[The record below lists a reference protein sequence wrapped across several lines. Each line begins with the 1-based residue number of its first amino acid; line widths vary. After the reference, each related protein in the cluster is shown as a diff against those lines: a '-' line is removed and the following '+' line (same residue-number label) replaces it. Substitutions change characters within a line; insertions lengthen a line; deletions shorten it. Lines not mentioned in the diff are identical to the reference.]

1 MSTLTPSQAV
11 SDLLRQPDDLL
22 KLASYRKKLL
32 KEKSTLDAK
41 LQSGVKTQL
50 DATRDALLKLQT
62 SRAAVGLIRE
72 EMMSIEKLKGED
84 GEAKGEAFDKIT
96 RVSTVHRNLSQTTK
110 MVQNLRSMSDKV
122 DHISSLLDSDKNQ
135 IGGPSGYSPNLLPIH
150 FQLQQLE
157 SFRNETLHQA
167 KKNASNEERQVL
179 LQWFE
184 KLDKVGQ
191 DFESWLWEISKNI
204 VELTRKGNGGT
215 VVRLLKIVEV
225 EGKEDEKA
233 VAMRLVRK
241 VATHDAA
248 SKFKSMQAN
257 ARVIKNYRHKLLDV
271 MTNSIKEA
279 FDNHYM
285 DNQYDMLGFIE
296 GLGWI
301 YKDIIRIKDD
311 LEPLFPEDYEITP
324 YLVKAYHKHLD
335 LTIRKV
341 VNSAPE
347 AKVLLE
353 LHAWIKEYRVSMK
366 ELQIPSGWLQPP
378 LLDGKSQ
385 DLIEDYVKL
394 IVTKLDEWTINLMKE
409 ETGKFTWRTKE
420 PEQSD
425 DGQLGM
431 EGVVDFFTL
440 VNQQCDL
447 ALDSNQ
453 GAVLVRVVN
462 ECSKV
467 MKRVQ
472 GQWINLIYE
481 ETKAQIEKKPEE
493 VPGGLVEYVIAL
505 ANDQLKS
512 ADYCESLLIRLE
524 PLVSNKYKELIS
536 KCLNDSIDG
545 YLDVAKKCTSTLI
558 EFVFNDLK
566 NVFKN
571 LLTPIWYSEENSG
584 NGNPLLINQIIETFK
599 DYLNDYQLHLNNSIF
614 EILIEDLLDS
624 FIISYLNCLS
634 KLQPKSLKIPKS
646 ILKINFDLE
655 LSFDFFIKYK
665 SNSEEL
671 EKNFEILKILLNLI
685 QSDSEMIFLN
695 YWNFAKKFGP
705 NLNFIENLLKARDDL
720 DKIKLNEIIEM
731 LRRKVKE
738 EEITDP
744 EEPTIMVKVQGPSSG
759 LLSNLSNLAGTYASN
774 FSTGTFAS
782 GGFAMGGASHFAAIR

>member
-41 LQSGVKTQL
+41 LQSGVKNQL
-50 DATRDALLKLQT
+50 DLTRDALLKLQSSKAT
-62 SRAAVGLIRE
+62 VALIRE
-72 EMMSIEKLKGED
+72 EMMSVENLNDNGED
-84 GEAKGEAFDKIT
+84 KGDAFDKIT

-135 IGGPSGYSPNLLPIH
+135 IGGSTGYSPNLLPIH

-157 SFRNETLHQA
+157 SFRNETLHQS
-167 KKNASNEERQVL
+167 KKSSSASSEERQIL
-179 LQWFE
+179 IKWFE
-184 KLDKVGQ
+184 KLDKVAN
-191 DFESWLWEISKNI
+191 DFENWLWEISKNI
-204 VELTRKGNGGT
+204 VELTRNNNGGT
-215 VVRLLKIVEV
+215 VVRLLKIIEV

-257 ARVIKNYRHKLLDV
+257 ARIIKNWRHKLLDV
-271 MTNSIKEA
+271 MNNSIKEK
-279 FDNHYM
+279 FNNHYL

-311 LEPLFPEDYEITP
+311 VEPLFPEDYEITP

-341 VNSAPE
+341 ISSAPE

-366 ELQIPSGWLQPP
+366 ELEIPSKWLQPP

-394 IVTKLDEWTINLMKE
+394 IVTKLDEWTMNLMRE
-409 ETGKFTWRTKE
+409 ETSKFQWRTKE

-431 EGVVDFFTL
+431 EGVVDFFSL
-440 VNQQCDL
+440 LNQQCDL

-453 GAVLVRVVN
+453 GAVLVRVVT
-462 ECSKV
+462 ECSKL

-472 GQWINLIYE
+472 IQWLNIVQE
-481 ETKAQIEKKPEE
+481 ESKLQLEKKPEE

-512 ADYCESLLIRLE
+512 ADYVESLINRLE
-524 PLVSNKYKELIS
+524 PLVSEKYKMQITNL
-536 KCLNDSIDG
+536 LNDSIDG
-545 YLDVAKKCTSTLI
+545 YLDVAKKCTSTLV

-566 NVFKN
+566 LPIKN
-571 LLTPIWYSEENSG
+571 LITPIIWYQDEG
-584 NGNPLLINQIIETFK
+584 IILQIIETMK
-599 DYLNDYQLHLNNSIF
+599 DYMNDYQLHLNSSIF
-614 EILIEDLLDS
+614 EILIEDLLDY
-624 FIISYLNCLS
+624 FIISYLS
-634 KLQPKSLKIPKS
+634 AIAKAQPKSIKIP
-646 ILKINFDLE
+646 IGLEKIKKE
-655 LSFDFFIKYK
+655 IGLSFDFFVKFK
-665 SNSEEL
+665 SPKEL
-671 EKNFEILKILLNLI
+671 EENNFEILKLI
-685 QSDSEMIFLN
+685 ISLIESDSQMFFMD

-705 NLNFIENLLKARDDL
+705 NLQFIENLLKARDDL
-720 DKIKLNEIIEM
+720 DKIQLNDLLDM
-731 LRRKVKE
+731 LKRKIKE
-738 EEITDP
+738 ENIQDP
-744 EEPTIMVKVQGPSSG
+744 DEPTIMVKVQGPSSG

-774 FSTGTFAS
+774 FSSSNFTA
-782 GGFAMGGASHFAAIR
+782 GGFASTGFAMSGSAHFAGMR